1 MRYVVVGTSGAGKST
16 FAQALAKQRN
26 LSYVELD
33 SLFWGPDWTPVDPA
47 EFARRVATATRAD
60 VWVADGNYSAV
71 RPALWGRA
79 TDIIWLNFGRVT
91 VFSRILRRTIYRS
104 TTGEALWAGNKDS
117 LRKAFFSRE
126 SILLWSVTTY
136 TKNRVKYR
144 SLQQH
149 PEFSHLRWHELR
161 SPSEAKEF
169 LRTHSTKTD
178 KVSA

>member
-16 FAQALAKQRN
+16 FARALARQRN

-33 SLFWGPDWTPVDPA
+33 SLFWGPDWTPVNPA
-47 EFARRVATATRAD
+47 EFARRVATAAQAD

-91 VFSRILRRTIYRS
+91 VLSRILWRTICRS
-104 TTGEALWAGNKDS
+104 ITGQVLWAGNKDS
-117 LRKAFFSRE
+117 LQKAFLSKE
-126 SILLWSVTTY
+126 SILLWSATTY
-136 TKNRVKYR
+136 GKNKVKYLGLR
-144 SLQQH
+144 QH
-149 PEFSHLRWHELR
+149 PEFRHLQWHELR

-169 LRTHSTKTD
+169 LRTHRRD
-178 KVSA
+178 A